1 MSQHSANRGVII
13 GLTKLFCKIK
23 CCTQT
28 VINGISNNVEFYIL
42 YAVGHLPF
50 TYFLSGVPS
59 RYSTMSKVYTQT
71 FQQNKLRAVCIHA
84 FFIIQILVEG
94 LAPLL
99 KIHSRQHRRKSDV
112 LQLRNSEKVAKS
124 YVDCS
129 IQATSISLL
138 LMSPHWTQFCYKVS
152 ILAAAFN

>member
-1 MSQHSANRGVII
+1 MSQHSANRGVMI
-13 GLTKLFCKIK
+13 GLTKLFWKIK

-28 VINGISNNVEFYIL
+28 FIDCITNNVEFYIL

-59 RYSTMSKVYTQT
+59 RYGTMSKVYTQT
-71 FQQNKLRAVCIHA
+71 IQQNKLTAGCIHA
-84 FFIIQILVEG
+84 SFIIQILVEG

-99 KIHSRQHRRKSDV
+99 KVHSRQHCRKSDV

-124 YVDCS
+124 YVDCR
-129 IQATSISLL
+129 IQATSITHHFLTAIESALDPVLL
-138 LMSPHWTQFCYKVS
+138 
-152 ILAAAFN
+152 